1 MCFKNTLYNFDYK
14 LPTLYSIHYLSQ
26 GTCLPYSIITRFK
39 LQNID
44 LPSTTMERIEALI
57 YLVAEDFQL
66 EDMLKKVGYKSF
78 LACVFLF
85 HVRILETDQ
94 RDDYSDLEL
103 RLLLDT
109 FEKFMRRDI
118 HTRYQYLTRMA
129 SIIYKVDEITTLN
142 DIAEAVS
149 EFELEEE
156 FNKVRAASFN

>member
-1 MCFKNTLYNFDYK
+1 
-14 LPTLYSIHYLSQ
+14 
-26 GTCLPYSIITRFK
+26 
-39 LQNID
+39 
-44 LPSTTMERIEALI
+44 
-57 YLVAEDFQL
+57 VADDFQL
-66 EDMLKKVGYKSF
+66 EEKLKKVGYKSF

-85 HVRILETDQ
+85 HVRILETDS

-156 FNKVRAASFN
+156 FNKVRKR